1 MEPYDRL
8 YQNWF
13 CLAAA
18 GVAQVQPD
26 QPFNVL
32 LANFSDE
39 PVTLHKGQRVA
50 TAVGAPKQLKES
62 AISHGEML
70 GLFTDEEILSLHVEP
85 NRFRKR
91 NDLKVEDSKKME
103 KHLADAK
110 TSKEGDSDKPI
121 TADDLD
127 LSDVDTKHH
136 DEIRN
141 MMRRQEDMWSGKLGN
156 ITVTEHTIELES
168 GARPH
173 RAVPYRSG
181 PKERELQG
189 VELDKWLQ
197 EDAIE
202 PSKSPWAAPVLF
214 VPKKDGRMR
223 FCVDYRRLNAVT
235 IKDSYP
241 LPRIDDCIDTLGE
254 AVIFSTLDAYSGY
267 HQLSIAK
274 RDRLKTAFVT
284 HHGQFQWKRMPFGL
298 STAPA
303 SFQRALDMILTQFKW
318 KTCLVYLDDVII
330 FSKSV
335 EEHIQHVDEIL
346 SALKE
351 AGVTLKMYKCRFFT
365 RRVEYLGHFIS
376 PGSLEADTT
385 NVKCLRD
392 AAPPTTKTEV
402 RSFLG
407 MANYYRWFIEDYTRK
422 SAPLNEILLKDSPEK
437 FECSKAQLG
446 AFEILID
453 EILSPRILA
462 LPRKDLPYSV
472 DTDASNYGVG

>member
-1 MEPYDRL
+1 
-8 YQNWF
+8 
-13 CLAAA
+13 
-18 GVAQVQPD
+18 
-26 QPFNVL
+26 
-32 LANFSDE
+32 
-39 PVTLHKGQRVA
+39 
-50 TAVGAPKQLKES
+50 
-62 AISHGEML
+62 ML
-70 GLFTDEEILSLHVEP
+70 GVFTDEEVLSLQTDKP
-85 NRFRKR
+85 NRYQKR
-91 NDLKVEDSKKME
+91 DDLKVEASKKMD

-110 TSKEGDSDKPI
+110 EAKIQDEEKPF

-127 LSDVDTKHH
+127 LSDFDAKYHAN
-136 DEIRN
+136 IRD
-141 MMRRQEDMWSGKLGN
+141 MMRKHEDMWSGKLGN
-156 ITVTEHTIELES
+156 ITVTEHTIDLEP

-189 VELDKWLQ
+189 VELRKWLD

-223 FCVDYRRLNAVT
+223 FCVDYRKLNAVT
-235 IKDSYP
+235 VRDLYP

-254 AVIFSTLDAYSGY
+254 AVIFPTLEAYSGY

-274 RDRLKTAFVT
+274 QDRYKTAFVT

-298 STAPA
+298 STAPV

-330 FSKSV
+330 FSNSV

-346 SALKE
+346 FALSE
-351 AGVTLKMYKCRFFT
+351 AGVTLKISKCRFFT
-365 RRVEYLGHFIS
+365 RKVEYLGHFIS

-392 AAPPTTKTEV
+392 AVPPTTKSEV

-407 MANYYRWFIEDYTRK
+407 MANY
-422 SAPLNEILLKDSPEK
+422 
-437 FECSKAQLG
+437 
-446 AFEILID
+446 
-453 EILSPRILA
+453 
-462 LPRKDLPYSV
+462 
-472 DTDASNYGVG
+472 